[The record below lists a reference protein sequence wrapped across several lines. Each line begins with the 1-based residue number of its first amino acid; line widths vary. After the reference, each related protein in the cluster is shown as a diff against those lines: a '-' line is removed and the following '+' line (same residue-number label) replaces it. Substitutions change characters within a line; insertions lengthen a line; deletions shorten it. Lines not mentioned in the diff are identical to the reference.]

1 MYTLGIDTSHRFLL
15 LVLIKDDQI
24 VSKVQSECFK
34 KQSEYII
41 PELDRMLKE
50 LGLSAEDIGRIV
62 VTTGPG
68 SYTGVRIGMT
78 VAKVLGSLMEK
89 EVYVLSTLQ
98 LYAGL
103 KDCYVIMDAR
113 AKRVYCG
120 RYKDGKALEEDCV
133 RYNEEMQKIIEEG
146 GVEVIGDLHLFGKE
160 DIYPDLAENLL
171 ALKDNWVRQENVD
184 ILTPVYLKSNQE
196 YLK

>member
-1 MYTLGIDTSHRFLL
+1 MYTLGIDTSHKFLL
-15 LVLIKDDQI
+15 LVLIKDDRI
-24 VSKVQSECFK
+24 VYSVQSDCFK
-34 KQSEYII
+34 QQSEYII
-41 PELDRMLKE
+41 PQLELIFNDC
-50 LGLSAEDIGRIV
+50 GITADDINRIV

-89 EVYVLSTLQ
+89 EVYTLSTLQ

-103 KDCYVIMDAR
+103 RDCYVIMDAR

-120 RYKDGKALEEDCV
+120 RYKDGKAINSDCV
-133 RYNEEMQKIIEEG
+133 VYNEDMQKIIEKG
-146 GVEVIGDLHLFGKE
+146 DVEVIGDLHLFGGE

-171 ALKDNWVRQENVD
+171 DLKDNWVRQENVD

>member
-1 MYTLGIDTSHRFLL
+1 
-15 LVLIKDDQI
+15 
-24 VSKVQSECFK
+24 
-34 KQSEYII
+34 EYII

>member
-1 MYTLGIDTSHRFLL
+1 MYTLGIDTSHQFLL
-15 LVLIKDDQI
+15 LALLKNDRV
-24 VSKVQSECFK
+24 VCSVQSECFK
-34 KQSEYII
+34 KQSEFII
-41 PELDRMLKE
+41 PELQKMLE
-50 LGLSAEDIGRIV
+50 GNGLTVNDISDIV
-62 VTTGPG
+62 VTVGPG

-89 EVYVLSTLQ
+89 NLYTLSTLQ

-103 KDCYVIMDAR
+103 QDCYVIMDAR

-120 RYKDGKALEEDCV
+120 RYRDGKALQNDCV
-133 RYNEEMQKIIEEG
+133 IYNDEMKKIIEEG
-146 GVEVIGDLHLFGKE
+146 RVKVIGDLHLFGGE

-171 ALKDNWVRQENVD
+171 ALKPYWVRQENAD
-184 ILTPVYLKSNQE
+184 ILTPVYLKSSQE